1 MAPEELEKLRKHE
14 EGYLVRT
21 SVNFIKLT
29 DVGHLRKYVDQEITD
44 LNINIDSIEQFYS
57 FDEDGRKRTFI
68 HLKRV
73 DSYHEVKET
82 PEEIKALILA
92 TS

>member
-1 MAPEELEKLRKHE
+1 MPKFI
-14 EGYLVRT
+14 
-21 SVNFIKLT
+21 NFIKLT
-29 DVGHLRKYVDQEITD
+29 DVNTYTSQEVSE
-44 LNINIDSIEQFYS
+44 LNINVDSIERFYVL
-57 FDEDGRKRTFI
+57 DEDGRKRTCV

-82 PEEIKALILA
+82 PGEIEALILA